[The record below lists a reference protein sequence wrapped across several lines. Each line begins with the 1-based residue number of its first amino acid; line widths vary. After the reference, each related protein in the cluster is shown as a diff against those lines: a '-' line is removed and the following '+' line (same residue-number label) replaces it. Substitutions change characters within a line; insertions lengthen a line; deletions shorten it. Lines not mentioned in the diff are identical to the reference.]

1 MLCFASP
8 HVHDV
13 SYHPDVS
20 EEKVDPTNINDIPGD
35 RKFILFESLLMMLF
49 KLCGSCGQELVQL
62 KMSTTGTSFE

>member
-20 EEKVDPTNINDIPGD
+20 EEKVDPTNINDIPL
-35 RKFILFESLLMMLF
+35 RAAFIVLSRSL
-49 KLCGSCGQELVQL
+49 
-62 KMSTTGTSFE
+62 